1 MSGYRLYFMDR
12 FSGHIDNRRE
22 FLADDDDSAMGIAQ
36 RWYDGTAMEL
46 WSGSDKLK
54 HWDAA
59 PLVPLSSAVTT
70 AAGE

>member
-22 FLADDDDSAMGIAQ
+22 FLADDDDSAIEIAQ
-36 RWYDGTAMEL
+36 GWYDGSPMEL
-46 WSGSDKLK
+46 WAGRNKLK

-59 PLVPLSSAVTT
+59 PITPLTPGVATSV
-70 AAGE
+70 GE